1 MLRIYIARTVLPG
14 RRGPNSPSTN
24 LKENTVKKLT
34 IRFFAGPLALLALAT
49 MFLLLPGFA
58 EENHGQKNSQ
68 ATVHLWDYCDPASFN
83 AALGSGTCDRDTTTG
98 AITVTG
104 FLGEVASDKSAG
116 AWRFSP
122 AEIKSKNGKVALA
135 LQNVGG
141 ELHTFTR
148 VKKFGG
154 GFVDALNQASGN
166 PVPAPECAQM
176 VNGVLKSQAPGPDNL
191 FIPAGGTATASTPR
205 REDVTRYQCCIHP
218 WMRLVVGGDD
228 DHGHDH

>member
-1 MLRIYIARTVLPG
+1 MLRINIARTVLPG
-14 RRGPNSPSTN
+14 RRGPNSPSTT

-34 IRFFAGPLALLALAT
+34 VRFSAGPLALLALAT
-49 MFLLLPGFA
+49 IFISPAFA
-58 EENHGQKNSQ
+58 EENHGQKTSQ
-68 ATVHLWDYCDPASFN
+68 VTVHLWDYCDPGTFN
-83 AALGSGTCDRDTTTG
+83 AALGSGTCNRDTTTG

-104 FLGEVASDKSAG
+104 FLAEVTSDKSAG

-122 AEIKSKNGKVALA
+122 SEIKSKHEKITLT

-141 ELHTFTR
+141 ETHTFTR

-154 GFVDALNQASGN
+154 GFVDPLNQASGN
-166 PVPAPECAQM
+166 PVPAPECAQI
-176 VNGVLKSQAPGPDNL
+176 VNGALTPQAPGPDNL
-191 FIPAGGTATASTPR
+191 FILPGGTATASTPR
-205 REDVTRYQCCIHP
+205 REDATRYQCCIHP